1 MKSLQDI
8 LTESLL
14 DIDNDTGLDDRMV
27 VSQFFAS
34 VESQQSVVDHI
45 QRLIE
50 ASGEPSISF
59 TSVKNDLWS
68 NNMYVVFPKKQ
79 TPNGYRIIII
89 KRGKHGFQMWSAYAD
104 TILDQTMVSAGE
116 AKYICGA
123 KSNLIYK
130 VPSSMYK
137 LFDTI
142 VHKKINDK
150 LGIKESLLDDED
162 DIVNQAFFVDLKG
175 IFDSPEQFNDK
186 IYVLKNLLGRK
197 LPKSRQRG
205 WMVGLN
211 FGWDCNT
218 LLVTDGETNIWTV
231 SAIRRENELYTTH
244 EITNKGVIS
253 SEVLKC
259 DEVYSIPAKLEQLKA
274 EISRLKFKVVQKI

>member
-1 MKSLQDI
+1 MKHLQDI
-8 LTESLL
+8 VT
-14 DIDNDTGLDDRMV
+14 
-27 VSQFFAS
+27 
-34 VESQQSVVDHI
+34 
-45 QRLIE
+45 
-50 ASGEPSISF
+50 
-59 TSVKNDLWS
+59 
-68 NNMYVVFPKKQ
+68 
-79 TPNGYRIIII
+79 
-89 KRGKHGFQMWSAYAD
+89 
-104 TILDQTMVSAGE
+104 
-116 AKYICGA
+116 
-123 KSNLIYK
+123 
-130 VPSSMYK
+130 
-137 LFDTI
+137 
-142 VHKKINDK
+142 
-150 LGIKESLLDDED
+150 ESLLDDED